1 MNRRALAR
9 PSRDAEVRTWRAS
22 PGEEGLVTIGSFRRR
37 RSCGRAPWLLIA
49 FIALGGLT
57 LTAGA
62 AARGTALSP
71 GEISNGTL
79 RLGVNPEGHLDAVVE
94 PGSVLGLV
102 YVPTGADAL
111 IHGCWCE
118 GWGVADRTSG
128 LSGWA
133 SVANGGISPN
143 LAVRAFDLSA
153 GTADSTVEIGGRL
166 RVRHVFRPSPRP
178 ELYQVDLTVENLGAT
193 AADLVY
199 RRAVDWDVPPTRF
212 EEFVTI
218 RGAHPRLLAATDHGF
233 QDVNPFVPLSNLGGI
248 GTFEDLG
255 PGDRGSVFDFTLG
268 VLAPGER
275 TTMTMFFGAAA
286 TEADAV
292 AALGA
297 VDAEIFSLGQPST
310 PDGPTLGTPNTFMFG
325 VTDGAVATGPMIVRG
340 RLMPTRGGGVVNGSV
355 GLYLPSLSDAPSE
368 DALVATATTSSD
380 GTFTLETPLTP
391 ALSAAAAATDGQI
404 NLDLVGNVNGT
415 TYHLAIVRAYVG
427 GAWVDELG
435 NAPTQLALTPVSGV
449 VNPRLIPNSAGGA
462 TSGSQAYGF
471 CVTYRFPIASAR
483 AWTTV
488 GELHTPADTELATFT
503 YGRKADSYISKAF
516 SLDGFIW
523 FVKGSVRVANETG
536 SSGSATIAFSTPA
549 DMWAREIQ
557 TEFVYTKYRTELWCS
572 SPAAVLVSRGYEIR
586 ATKWVGSSR
595 LGADLQ
601 HLDNRCTED
610 HGQYIATHPRGARFT
625 RDESKYATFPNAASV
640 AVGGTSVSLSA
651 RSGMSQ
657 WVTLEWKFGLK
668 FPEHVLCGTDD
679 YPPEASR
686 IFAGA

>member
-1 MNRRALAR
+1 M
-9 PSRDAEVRTWRAS
+9 
-22 PGEEGLVTIGSFRRR
+22 
-37 RSCGRAPWLLIA
+37 
-49 FIALGGLT
+49 
-57 LTAGA
+57 
-62 AARGTALSP
+62 
-71 GEISNGTL
+71 
-79 RLGVNPEGHLDAVVE
+79 
-94 PGSVLGLV
+94 

-143 LAVRAFDLSA
+143 LVVRAFDVTA

-292 AALGA
+292 AALEA
-297 VDAEIFSLGQPST
+297 VDAEIYSLGQPST

-325 VTDGAVATGPMIVRG
+325 VTDGAVASGPVIVRG

-355 GLYLPSLSDAPSE
+355 GLYLPRLSDAPSE
-368 DALVATATTSSD
+368 DTLVATATTASD
-380 GTFTLETPLTP
+380 GTFSLETPLTP

-404 NLDLVGNVNGT
+404 NLDLVANVNGS

-435 NAPTQLALTPVSGV
+435 NAPTQLVLTPVSGV

-462 TSGSQAYGF
+462 TIGLPGVRLLCDLPVPDRVGARVDDGRRAAHACRYG
-471 CVTYRFPIASAR
+471 AR
-483 AWTTV
+483 HVHVRPEGRLVHLEGVLTRRIHLVREGIGACGERDGIERLGHHRLLDAGRHVGTRDPDRV
-488 GELHTPADTELATFT
+488 RLHEVPNRALVLVARCRPGLAGVRDPGDGMGGELA
-503 YGRKADSYISKAF
+503 
-516 SLDGFIW
+516 
-523 FVKGSVRVANETG
+523 
-536 SSGSATIAFSTPA
+536 
-549 DMWAREIQ
+549 AR
-557 TEFVYTKYRTELWCS
+557 C
-572 SPAAVLVSRGYEIR
+572 
-586 ATKWVGSSR
+586 
-595 LGADLQ
+595 
-601 HLDNRCTED
+601 
-610 HGQYIATHPRGARFT
+610 
-625 RDESKYATFPNAASV
+625 
-640 AVGGTSVSLSA
+640 
-651 RSGMSQ
+651 
-657 WVTLEWKFGLK
+657 
-668 FPEHVLCGTDD
+668 
-679 YPPEASR
+679 
-686 IFAGA
+686 